1 MLSDS
6 FVTGREGTEW
16 KSNLV
21 LLLFTA
27 VLIIPLTYYLADSGT
42 KFTTRIGLVAFPLLL
57 IGLLNFRIALSIFLV
72 TLFLEINPF
81 FYYSLSAFM
90 VFYLLLS
97 FAVTNKG
104 FTLKDMKTPFT
115 GVMIFFLLTLLP
127 SLVNSKAPVIGI
139 LNFLQWGIVLTLIFI
154 LSNTLTTVKKI
165 NYLVLF
171 YLVMISINAFYSI
184 YQGLTIGRRAF
195 GFAGIMYVDLLGIA
209 IVVVFILMLAAK
221 GKIKWLFGSMFT
233 IMVLSLIF
241 TKTRNVWLNVGM
253 VLLMSFIHL
262 IIKSGYL
269 KIRRQKLIRYGVMA
283 MVIVLVGGGGLI
295 SYFGTSFFR
304 LSEKSKLTTESL
316 ETGDVSNSLVTR
328 YFIWSTGLNGF
339 LQHPVLGIGIYT
351 FPYTSKFYNQLP
363 EVLFKK
369 FVEMYSMHHGYF
381 AILVEAGILGFI
393 GLIFFLSYLVRKTR
407 KIFRE
412 AEDTP
417 FDVHAFISIWVITYI
432 LISLFFSDAWFW
444 GRGIIIWSVVLGV
457 ISSLDRLVK
466 AFNSGSKN

>member
-21 LLLFTA
+21 LLLFTV
-27 VLIIPLTYYLADSGT
+27 VLIIPLTYYLADSGA

-283 MVIVLVGGGGLI
+283 MVIVLVGGGGL
-295 SYFGTSFFR
+295 S
-304 LSEKSKLTTESL
+304 
-316 ETGDVSNSLVTR
+316 V
-328 YFIWSTGLNGF
+328 
-339 LQHPVLGIGIYT
+339 
-351 FPYTSKFYNQLP
+351 
-363 EVLFKK
+363 
-369 FVEMYSMHHGYF
+369 
-381 AILVEAGILGFI
+381 ILGHH
-393 GLIFFLSYLVRKTR
+393 SSDSRKNQ
-407 KIFRE
+407 
-412 AEDTP
+412 
-417 FDVHAFISIWVITYI
+417 S
-432 LISLFFSDAWFW
+432 
-444 GRGIIIWSVVLGV
+444 
-457 ISSLDRLVK
+457 
-466 AFNSGSKN
+466 